1 MAGLRVE
8 ADRESCQSSGH
19 CAKEAPEA
27 FRLDADHL
35 VEAIEGAA
43 ALSDER
49 KREVAR
55 ACPALA
61 IRLFDETGREVDPD

>member
-1 MAGLRVE
+1 MLRVRV
-8 ADRESCQSSGH
+8 DRDSCQSSGRCVH
-19 CAKEAPEA
+19 AAPDA

-35 VEAIEGAA
+35 AEATGGAQ

-49 KREVAR
+49 KREIAR

-61 IRLFDETGREVDPD
+61 IHLVDEAGREVDPD